1 MSGSGDPTAE
11 LVKKTLYRGKFLSIE
26 SWPTSQGEWEI
37 LVHPGAV
44 AVLITDDAGRVLLV
58 KQSRAAAQGKVWEIP
73 AGTMERGEAPQETAK
88 RELWEET
95 GLVGEEWHY
104 LGAFWPTPGYSSE
117 KIHLFWVPK
126 VSGTLRARHEI
137 EEAKFFTVE
146 EVLALAQQGQ
156 GDGKTLAALAFLLAK
171 KPG

>member
-1 MSGSGDPTAE
+1 MR
-11 LVKKTLYRGKFLSIE
+11 TLYQGKFLRVEAWATPS
-26 SWPTSQGEWEI
+26 GEREVV
-37 LVHPGAV
+37 VHPGAV
-44 AVLITDDAGRVLLV
+44 ALLVTDERGRVLLV
-58 KQSRAAAQGKVWEIP
+58 RQSRAAARGEVWEIP
-73 AGTMERGEAPQETAK
+73 AGTREPGETPQETAQ

-117 KIHLFWVPK
+117 KIHLFWVHK
-126 VSGTLRARHEI
+126 VSGTLHANQEI

-156 GDGKTLAALAFLLAK
+156 GDGKTLAALAFLLRE

>member
-1 MSGSGDPTAE
+1 MR
-11 LVKKTLYRGKFLSIE
+11 TLYQGKFLRVEAWSTP
-26 SWPTSQGEWEI
+26 SGEREVV
-37 LVHPGAV
+37 VHPGAV
-44 AVLITDDAGRVLLV
+44 ALLVTDEQGRVLLV
-58 KQSRAAAQGKVWEIP
+58 RQSRAAAQGEVWEIP
-73 AGTMERGEAPQETAK
+73 AGTMEPGETPQETAK

-117 KIHLFWVPK
+117 KIHLFWVLK
-126 VSGTLRARHEI
+126 VSGALHAEQEI

-156 GDGKTLAALAFLLAK
+156 GDGKTLAALAFLLGE